1 MCMKVFEIHF
11 LFEMTPLNKSF
22 FLIEEMTK
30 KLLSL
35 RFGGIEC
42 YK

>member
-22 FLIEEMTK
+22 FLIKEMTK
-30 KLLSL
+30 KITFFKVRRNRML
-35 RFGGIEC
+35 
-42 YK
+42 